1 MLRAGLDKA
10 IRDVILGHSLRGMDA
25 YYLKPTDED
34 LTEAMSRYTAW
45 MDEQFGGARR
55 RKALKN

>member
-10 IRDVILGHSLRGMDA
+10 MRDVILGHSLKGMDA

-34 LTEAMSRYTAW
+34 LIEAMERYTMW
-45 MDEQFGGARR
+45 LDEQFAGARQ
-55 RKALKN
+55 RKADS